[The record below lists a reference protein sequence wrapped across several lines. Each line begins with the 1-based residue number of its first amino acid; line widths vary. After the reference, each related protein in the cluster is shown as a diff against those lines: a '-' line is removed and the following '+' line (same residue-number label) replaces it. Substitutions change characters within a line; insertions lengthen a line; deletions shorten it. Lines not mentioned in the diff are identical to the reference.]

1 MASDYRVIGRR
12 QRRQD
17 AGPRL
22 TGRERYTADISLPG
36 MLHAHLVLS
45 TRAHARITAIHTSDA
60 LAMTGVS
67 AVVTAEDLPEFA
79 RDDEQLVRESFFLAH
94 ERVTYVGQQV
104 AVVLADSPEIAGEAA
119 ELVGVDYDPLP
130 VVADLDG
137 ALDEDSPR
145 LRESLESNAA
155 GVIEFERGDVDEALA
170 GAAVVASGAF
180 TSDGVYQSYMEPRAI
195 VAEADPLGTGALT
208 IYTPTQGQFAV
219 RQFVAAALRMSEA
232 DVVVEP
238 MTVGG
243 GFGAKFVLYEALIG
257 LLALQTGRPVK
268 LVLDRGDD
276 FISTINAPRA
286 SYDVTLGAD
295 AEGKI
300 TAIKAEIKHDT
311 GYHSHSP
318 YELAGTMIGSWYPT
332 ENLKIHSTEI
342 YTNRPGAAAYRAP
355 GLQAMAFVLE
365 QLVDELAEKLEM
377 SPLEIRQ
384 MNVAR
389 TGQPMA
395 DGSPWPQQEL
405 PRLLEAAGNHP
416 LITAPKRDREGVGV
430 SIGMMRGSTEPAS
443 ATVQLVGDGSLQI
456 GVGSIDLTG
465 TNSAL
470 GQIAAETFGVE
481 AGKVRVKTAP
491 SNTAPHSGG
500 TGGSKILYTVG
511 NAVIL
516 AAEDARQQ
524 ALAVAADD
532 LEVSSDDLEIV
543 DGIVRVKGSPDRQL
557 TLEQI
562 FSLTTGMN
570 ARYGP
575 IHGQGNA
582 ANVERAPGVTVH
594 IVRVLVDEDTGQLE
608 ITGYAA
614 LHDVGKAINPAEVDG
629 QIVGGISQG
638 VGWAIYESLLY
649 DDAGQ
654 PLTASYMDYA
664 LPKAGQVPVVDIEM
678 HEYPSEHGPFGAK
691 GIGEPPIIPGA
702 AAIANAIHDAT
713 GVRLTRLPMTAE
725 RVWEALKSRSV

>member
-1 MASDYRVIGRR
+1 MSGEYKAIGKR

-22 TGRERYTADISLPG
+22 TGHERYTADISLPG

-45 TRAHARITAIHTSDA
+45 TRAHARITGIQVDDA

-67 AVVTAEDLPEFA
+67 AVVTADDLPDFA
-79 RDDEQLVRESFFLAH
+79 RDDEQLVRESFFLTH

-104 AVVLADSPEIAGEAA
+104 AVVLADSPQIAQEAA
-119 ELVGVDYDPLP
+119 ELVRVDYEPLP
-130 VVADLDG
+130 VVSDLDG
-137 ALDEDSPR
+137 ALAEGSPQ
-145 LRESLESNAA
+145 LRDSLESNAA
-155 GVIEFERGDVDEALA
+155 GVAEFERGDVEEALA
-170 GAAVVASGAF
+170 GAAAVASGGF
-180 TSDGVYQSYMEPRAI
+180 TSDGVYQSYMEPRAV
-195 VAEADPLGTGALT
+195 VAEADPFGAGALT

-219 RQFVAAALRMSEA
+219 RQFVAAALQMSEA
-232 DVVVEP
+232 DVVVQP

-243 GFGAKFVLYEALIG
+243 GFGAKFVLFEALIG

-268 LVLDRGDD
+268 LVLNRGDD
-276 FISTINAPRA
+276 FIATINAPRA
-286 SYDVTLGAD
+286 SYDVTVGAD
-295 AEGKI
+295 PSGKI
-300 TAIKAEIKHDT
+300 LAIRAEIRHDT
-311 GYHSHSP
+311 GYFSHSP
-318 YELAGTMIGSWYPT
+318 YELAGLMLGSWYPA
-332 ENLKIHSTEI
+332 ENLRIHSTEV

-355 GLQAMAFVLE
+355 GLTAMAFVLE
-365 QLVDELAEKLEM
+365 QLVDELAGKLGL

-384 MNVAR
+384 RNIAR
-389 TGQPMA
+389 SGQPMA
-395 DGSPWPQQEL
+395 DGAVWPRQEL
-405 PRLLEAAGNHP
+405 ARLLEAAGKHP
-416 LITAPKRDREGVGV
+416 LLTSPKRDREGVGV

-443 ATVQLVGDGSLQI
+443 ATARLVGDGSLQI
-456 GVGSIDLTG
+456 SVGSIDLTG

-470 GQIAAETFGVE
+470 GQIAAETFGV
-481 AGKVRVKTAP
+481 AADKVRVKTAP
-491 SNTAPHSGG
+491 SDVAPHSGG

-516 AAEDARQQ
+516 AADDAQQQ

-664 LPKAGQVPVVDIEM
+664 LPKASQVPAVDIEM

-725 RVWEALKSRSV
+725 RVWRALRERGD